1 MTCYMFQLTVAEG
14 QLGRLTELNEQYK
27 PVMARV
33 AAGIEGLH
41 RIEKWLLGACYVECV
56 DYDGDF
62 ADFARQFTAEK
73 EIRQFLRSVDGCF
86 VESLK
91 EMTASAMTPLQR
103 LTRGER

>member
-14 QLGRLTELNEQYK
+14 QLGRLRELNEQYE
-27 PVMARV
+27 PVMAKV
-33 AAGIEGLH
+33 AAGIDGLH
-41 RIEKWLLGACYVECV
+41 RIEKWLLGQTYVERI

-62 ADFARQFTAEK
+62 ADFARQFTAER

-91 EMTASAMTPLQR
+91 EMTARAMVPLQQ
-103 LTRGER
+103 LTP

>member
-1 MTCYMFQLTVAEG
+1 MK
-14 QLGRLTELNEQYK
+14 ELHLEASAVVGPERVVGAIVDGLVLI
-27 PVMARV
+27 PV
-33 AAGIEGLH
+33 EGLH
-41 RIEKWLLGACYVECV
+41 RIEKWLLGPTYVERV

-73 EIRQFLRSVDGCF
+73 EIRQFLRSVDDCF

-91 EMTASAMTPLQR
+91 EMTASAMSPLQQ

>member
-1 MTCYMFQLTVAEG
+1 MTSYMFQLTAAEG
-14 QLGRLTELNEQYK
+14 QLGRLIELNEQYE

-41 RIEKWLLGACYVECV
+41 RIEKWLLGPTYVERV

-91 EMTASAMTPLQR
+91 EMTASAMSPLQQ
-103 LTRGER
+103 LTRGET

>member
-14 QLGRLTELNEQYK
+14 QLGRLRELNEQYE
-27 PVMARV
+27 PVLARV

-41 RIEKWLLGACYVECV
+41 RIEKWLLGQTYVERV

-62 ADFARQFTAEK
+62 ADFARQLTAEK

-86 VESLK
+86 AESLK
-91 EMTASAMTPLQR
+91 EMTATAMSPLQQ
-103 LTRGER
+103 LTRGET